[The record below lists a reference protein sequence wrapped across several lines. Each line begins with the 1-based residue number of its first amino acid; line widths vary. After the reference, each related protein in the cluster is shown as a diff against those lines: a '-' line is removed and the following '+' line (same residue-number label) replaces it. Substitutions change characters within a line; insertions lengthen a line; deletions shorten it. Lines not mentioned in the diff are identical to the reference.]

1 MNNILIGLKRF
12 ITNKN
17 TVTVIAVIV
26 ILGLL
31 YWGYTSQIN
40 ASVSPVS
47 VPVAKQTI
55 QPRTEI
61 TSDMITR
68 IKVPKIAVSENVITT
83 TTSIIGKYTNINVTI
98 PNGGMFYKN
107 LLVEKSALPDS
118 VFTAVKDGEIPYQF
132 SVNMETTYGNSIFPG
147 NKIDIYM
154 KAIDDNG
161 QIMVGRLLENVE
173 VLAVKDSAGR
183 NVFENTSETRT
194 PAYLIFGV
202 PERIHILLRKAVYL
216 KSSGVEIFPVPH
228 GGVIPVEGG
237 LQVDITELQ
246 NYIESRTVN
255 LLTEELNQATEE
267 TVPTENTQ
275 NTENA
280 TQNTN
285 QSAE

>member
-1 MNNILIGLKRF
+1 MNNLLIGLKRF
-12 ITNKN
+12 LTNKN

-40 ASVSPVS
+40 TSVNPVA

-55 QPRTEI
+55 QPRTEV
-61 TSDMITR
+61 TADMITTIR
-68 IKVPKIAVSENVITT
+68 VPKIAVSENVITAT
-83 TTSIIGKYTNINVTI
+83 PLIVGKYTNLNVTV
-98 PNGGMFYKN
+98 PAGSMFYKDV
-107 LLVEKSALPDS
+107 LVEKSALPDS
-118 VFTAVKDGEIPYQF
+118 VFTTVKDGEIPYQF
-132 SVNMETTYGNSIFPG
+132 AVNMETTYGNSIYPG

-173 VLAVKDSAGR
+173 VLAVKDSQGR
-183 NVFENTSETRT
+183 NVFENTNETRT

-216 KSSGVEIFPVPH
+216 KSAGVEIFPVPH
-228 GGVIPVEGG
+228 GGVVPVEGG

-255 LLTEELNQATEE
+255 LLTEELNEATEE
-267 TVPTENTQ
+267 TVPTENT
-275 NTENA
+275 NT

-285 QSAE
+285 Q

>member
-1 MNNILIGLKRF
+1 MNNLLIGLKRF
-12 ITNKN
+12 LTNKN

-40 ASVSPVS
+40 TSVNPVA

-55 QPRTEI
+55 QPRTEV
-61 TSDMITR
+61 TADMITTIR
-68 IKVPKIAVSENVITT
+68 VPKIAVSENVITAT
-83 TTSIIGKYTNINVTI
+83 PLIVGKYTNLNVTV
-98 PNGGMFYKN
+98 PAGSMFYKDV
-107 LLVEKSALPDS
+107 LVEKSALPDS
-118 VFTAVKDGEIPYQF
+118 VFTTVKDGEIPYQF
-132 SVNMETTYGNSIFPG
+132 AVNMETTYGNSIYPG

-154 KAIDDNG
+154 KAIDDNS

-173 VLAVKDSAGR
+173 VLAVKDSQGR

-216 KSSGVEIFPVPH
+216 KSAGVEIFPVPH

-255 LLTEELNQATEE
+255 LLTEELNEATEE
-267 TVPTENTQ
+267 TVPTENT
-275 NTENA
+275 NT

-285 QSAE
+285 Q

>member
-1 MNNILIGLKRF
+1 MNNLLIGLKRF
-12 ITNKN
+12 LTNKN

-40 ASVSPVS
+40 TSVNPVA

-55 QPRTEI
+55 QPRTEV
-61 TSDMITR
+61 TADMITTIR
-68 IKVPKIAVSENVITT
+68 VPKIAVSENVITAT
-83 TTSIIGKYTNINVTI
+83 PLIVGKYTNLNVTV
-98 PNGGMFYKN
+98 PAGSMFYKDV
-107 LLVEKSALPDS
+107 LVEKSALPDS
-118 VFTAVKDGEIPYQF
+118 VFTTVKDGEIPYQF
-132 SVNMETTYGNSIFPG
+132 AVNMETTYGNSIYPG

-173 VLAVKDSAGR
+173 VLAVKDSQGR

-216 KSSGVEIFPVPH
+216 KSAGVEIFPVPH

-255 LLTEELNQATEE
+255 LLTEELNEATEE
-267 TVPTENTQ
+267 TVPTENT
-275 NTENA
+275 NT

-285 QSAE
+285 Q

>member
-12 ITNKN
+12 LTNKN

-40 ASVSPVS
+40 TSVNPVS
-47 VPVAKQTI
+47 VPVTKQTI

-61 TSDMITR
+61 TADMITT
-68 IKVPKIAVSENVITT
+68 IKVPKIAVSDNVIIATQA
-83 TTSIIGKYTNINVTI
+83 IVGKYTNINVTI
-98 PNGGMFYKN
+98 PAGSMFYKN
-107 LLVEKSALPDS
+107 VLVEKSALPDS

-132 SVNMETTYGNSIFPG
+132 AVNMETTYGNSIFPG

-154 KAIDDNG
+154 KAIDDNS

-173 VLAVKDSAGR
+173 VLAVKDSQGR
-183 NVFENTSETRT
+183 NVFENTTESRI

-216 KSSGVEIFPVPH
+216 KSAGVEVFPVPH
-228 GGVIPVEGG
+228 GGVVPVEGG
-237 LQVDITELQ
+237 LQVDIAELQ

-255 LLTEELNQATEE
+255 LLTEELNEATEE
-267 TVPTENTQ
+267 TVPTENT
-275 NTENA
+275 NT

-285 QSAE
+285 Q

>member
-107 LLVEKSALPDS
+107 LLVEKSALPD
-118 VFTAVKDGEIPYQF
+118 TAVKDGEIPYQF
-132 SVNMETTYGNSIFPG
+132 SVNMETTYGNSIYPG

-228 GGVIPVEGG
+228 GGTVPVEGG

-255 LLTEELNQATEE
+255 LLTEELNQATED
-267 TVPTENTQ
+267 TVPTDST
-275 NTENA
+275 NA
-280 TQNTN
+280 NNANANSTN
-285 QSAE
+285 NAAE